1 MNRRDRRKF
10 LRGAVKGNQE
20 EIAKVLEEE
29 VTSRMDKF
37 IDCFYQAMR
46 QNRIGAERA
55 RKILQDTCEIIEN
68 NSCQS
73 HNNIG

>member
-1 MNRRDRRKF
+1 MNRRNRRKF

-29 VTSRMDKF
+29 VTTRMDKF

-46 QNRIGAERA
+46 QNRIGEERA
-55 RKILQDTCEIIEN
+55 RKILQDTCEIIES
-68 NSCQS
+68 NSCQP
-73 HNNIG
+73 HNNVV